1 MEDVGEPL
9 VDESFGHGRFV
20 SCHVALSVETLQDYK
35 DYKHSF
41 SSIFALQ
48 TSLLLIQFWAE
59 IFGKKIIYVKV
70 FSLSKYMYRK
80 KFHFFSTFQFCIRI
94 GI

>member
-20 SCHVALSVETLQDYK
+20 SCLVALSVETIQEYK

-41 SSIFALQ
+41 SSMFALQ

-59 IFGKKIIYVKV
+59 IFGKKIIYLKV
-70 FSLSKYMYRK
+70 FSLSKYMYRN
-80 KFHFFSTFQFCIRI
+80 KFHFFLLFTFVSE
-94 GI
+94 

>member
-20 SCHVALSVETLQDYK
+20 SCHVALSVETIQEYK

-41 SSIFALQ
+41 FQHFCFANLPA
-48 TSLLLIQFWAE
+48 LYLVL
-59 IFGKKIIYVKV
+59 G
-70 FSLSKYMYRK
+70 
-80 KFHFFSTFQFCIRI
+80 
-94 GI
+94 

>member
-9 VDESFGHGRFV
+9 LDESFGHGRFV
-20 SCHVALSVETLQDYK
+20 SCLVALSVETIQEYK

-48 TSLLLIQFWAE
+48 TSLLLIQF
-59 IFGKKIIYVKV
+59 
-70 FSLSKYMYRK
+70 
-80 KFHFFSTFQFCIRI
+80 
-94 GI
+94 